1 MAYLIALHLLGA
13 VVWVGGMF
21 FAHMALRPSV
31 EMLAP
36 PMRLPLLVETLR
48 RFFAWVWVSVLVL
61 LVTGY
66 AMIFAVFGGFA
77 GLGLHIHIMQAIGL
91 VMMALFAH
99 IWFAPFKRL
108 RNAVAGEDWPTGGA
122 QMRQIRMI
130 VATNLVLGL
139 ILIVV
144 AGGGRYFY

>member
-66 AMIFAVFGGFA
+66 AMIFTVFGGMA
-77 GLGLHIHIMQAIGL
+77 GLGMHIHLMQGIGL
-91 VMMALFAH
+91 LMMALFAH
-99 IWFAPFKRL
+99 IWFAPFR
-108 RNAVAGEDWPTGGA
+108 RMRGAVAGEDWPTAGKKMA
-122 QMRQIRMI
+122 QIRLIVMI
-130 VATNLVLGL
+130 NLVLGL
-139 ILIVV
+139 LVV
-144 AGGGRYFY
+144 VIGSGGRYLY